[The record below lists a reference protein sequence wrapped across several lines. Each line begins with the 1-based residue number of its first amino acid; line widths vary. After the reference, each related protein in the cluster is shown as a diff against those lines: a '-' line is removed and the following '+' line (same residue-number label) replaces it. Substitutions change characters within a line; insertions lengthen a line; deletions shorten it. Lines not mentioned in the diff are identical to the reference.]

1 MIQPPFTITA
11 AILRKVAEI
20 SESLGRLSAQ
30 RAHMD
35 NLRLRRANRIR
46 SIHGSLAIE
55 GNTLTEEQITAILN
69 GQPVIAPPREVQE
82 VRNALRAYDL
92 LERWQPASEKDL
104 LAAHRVLMQGLMDDV
119 GRYRSDGVGVMSGTK
134 VIHMAP
140 PAKRV
145 PKLMA
150 QLLAWLEATD
160 QHPLIASCVF
170 HYEFEFI
177 HPFADGNGRMGR
189 LWQTLILSCW
199 NPLFVQIP
207 VESLVHAHQSGYYR
221 AIADSTTRT
230 DSAPFIEFMLSM
242 IQEAVQSPG
251 EQVTHQEI
259 HQVTHQVAALL
270 EACVGEMNRA
280 HLMEVLALKDR
291 VNFRQAYLEPAL
303 EQKFIEMTQP
313 DSPRSPTQKYRLTQL
328 GRQVLATR
336 DTH

>member
-1 MIQPPFTITA
+1 MTHPPFTITA

-20 SESLGRLSAQ
+20 SESLGRLSVQ
-30 RAHMD
+30 REHMD

-46 SIHGSLAIE
+46 TIHGSLAIE

-69 GQPVIAPPREVQE
+69 GKPVIAPPREVQE
-82 VRNALRAYDL
+82 VRNALQAYDL
-92 LERWQPASEKDL
+92 LERWQPGSEDDL
-104 LAAHRVLMQGLMDDV
+104 LAAHGLLMQGLMDDA
-119 GRYRSDGVGVMSGTK
+119 GHYRSGGVGVMSGSE

-140 PAKRV
+140 PARRV
-145 PKLMA
+145 PELMA

-189 LWQTLILSCW
+189 LWQTLMLSRW

-207 VESLVHAHQSGYYR
+207 VESLVHAHQGGYYR
-221 AIADSTTRT
+221 AIADSTAKT

-242 IQEAVQSPG
+242 ILEAVRSPT
-251 EQVTHQEI
+251 EQATHQVI
-259 HQVTHQVAALL
+259 HQVTHQVTALL

-280 HLMEVLALKDR
+280 DLMAVLALKDR

-303 EQKFIEMTQP
+303 EQGLVEMTQP

-328 GRQVLATR
+328 GRQVLATK